1 MGLGQA
7 VFEEVLLNEQG
18 KVING
23 NYRDYKI
30 PTFMDGPR
38 NAQMKV
44 GFVGKPFESGPHG
57 AKGVGEVAMIPVMAA
72 VANAINDAVGVELC
86 ELPLTRE
93 RVLNAIRSK
102 EQRKM

>member
-1 MGLGQA
+1 
-7 VFEEVLLNEQG
+7 
-18 KVING
+18 
-23 NYRDYKI
+23 
-30 PTFMDGPR
+30 
-38 NAQMKV
+38 
-44 GFVGKPFESGPHG
+44 
-57 AKGVGEVAMIPVMAA
+57 MIPVMAA